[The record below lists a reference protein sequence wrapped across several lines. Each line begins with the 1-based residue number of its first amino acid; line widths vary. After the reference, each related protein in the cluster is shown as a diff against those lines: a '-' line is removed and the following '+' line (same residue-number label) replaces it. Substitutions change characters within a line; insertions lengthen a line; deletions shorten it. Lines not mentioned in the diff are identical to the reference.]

1 MTLWIALASGTGLCI
16 QVAILFRLQETFF
29 PCRIRRFAAIISGMI
44 LYLAISLSCSYFL
57 GRQGSYFL
65 CSLLRQS
72 LLILLLILSFRGD
85 LWRRISLA
93 AVLCVSYEFAA
104 NLFAEILS
112 LFNMFLPAQWQM
124 FSDLYLNL
132 CYLLAAVFLWFTFRQ
147 MKLRPDF
154 YSGQICRL
162 LFFIMCGLLLLTD
175 IVYHGITHG
184 VIMISHLGAP
194 EVFNPYISQILTHTE
209 CIILALLSLSMAM
222 SLPAALSRIMQQTI
236 AEQMQRAQIAHYQ
249 TLLEEHKKQISF
261 RHDLNNHLLVLN
273 RLAQQKELDKINEYL
288 KAMCQESLPSTGTC
302 RTGNTTVDALLSV
315 KEQAVCAENISFT
328 CELNLPEEL
337 PLEDFD
343 LCILLGN
350 LLDNAI
356 RAASQI
362 SEPKDRRIV
371 MQAKTVKRNL
381 LLEIKNTVPQETKLR
396 RFGTDQYGTGLH
408 NVQNIIEKYHAAMDI
423 SPEDTCFCVSIL
435 LPLER

>member
-1 MTLWIALASGTGLCI
+1 MTLWIILVSGIGLCI
-16 QVAILFRLQETFF
+16 QAVILFRLQETFF
-29 PCRIRRFAAIISGMI
+29 SCRLNRFATIISGMI
-44 LYLAISLSCSYFL
+44 LYLAISLSGSYFFD
-57 GRQGSYFL
+57 RQGSYFL
-65 CSLLRQS
+65 NSLLRQS

-85 LWRRISLA
+85 LWRRVSLA

-132 CYLLAAVFLWFTFRQ
+132 CYLLAAVFLWFTFRH

-209 CIILALLSLSMAM
+209 CIILALLSLTMAL

-236 AEQMQRAQIAHYQ
+236 AEQIQRAQIVHYQ
-249 TLLEEHKKQISF
+249 TLLEEHKKQTGL

-273 RLAQQKELDKINEYL
+273 RLAQQKELDKISEYL
-288 KAMCQESLPSTGTC
+288 KAMCQESFTSTGTC
-302 RTGNTTVDALLSV
+302 RSGNTTVDALLAV
-315 KEQAVCAENISFT
+315 KEQALRAENISFT

-343 LCILLGN
+343 LCIILGN

-356 RAASQI
+356 HATSQI
-362 SEPKDRRIV
+362 AETKDRCIIMR
-371 MQAKTVKRNL
+371 AKIIKRHL
-381 LLEIKNTVPQETKLR
+381 LLEIKNTIAQETALKH
-396 RFGTDQYGTGLH
+396 FGTEHYGTGLH
-408 NVQNIIEKYHAAMDI
+408 NVKNIVDKYNSAMDI
-423 SPEDTCFCVSIL
+423 SLEDAFFCVSIL
-435 LPLER
+435 LPLGK